1 MSVAASPLS
10 VYAPLLCGATAD
22 MMMVMNPMMMANT
35 MVCASVCVLLDG
47 AHHVRKRLC
56 DCLPTTT
63 AHCMR
68 SLNAALLLEL
78 RAPAPGRR

>member
-1 MSVAASPLS
+1 
-10 VYAPLLCGATAD
+10 
-22 MMMVMNPMMMANT
+22 
-35 MVCASVCVLLDG
+35 VLLDG